1 MARHR
6 CKQAGMVASLAVVL
20 AAGVISPAAA
30 AARSVT
36 DRVQTELPS
45 LGDKC
50 KPGHHKPEHHK
61 SRAIEAGGNDKCQGP
76 TGPTGPKGPKGP
88 KGDKGATGATGPTGA
103 TGAQGEQ
110 GDQGDPGDMGDTGAT
125 GATGATGRPGIHGAT
140 GATGATGRPGIH
152 GVTGATGATGR
163 PGIHGVTGATGATG
177 ADGATGAT
185 GATGTNGV
193 DGATGATGATG
204 ADGVDGATGAT
215 GATGT
220 NGVDGATGP
229 TGATGATGATG
240 PCSDIDAA
248 QDSDNF
254 ELRVA
259 LTGGHTFAGIHDLR
273 GIAPRPFLWTDL
285 STHANYPAGGVD
297 ANGRDVGFVCG
308 AAVNGHSANAGN
320 PIKFDV
326 VTTTG
331 QVWETTCVAVG
342 GTNPAT
348 LNCNDLV
355 TGLPNPWTKVV
366 LQPLANVIN
375 GGS

>member
-1 MARHR
+1 
-6 CKQAGMVASLAVVL
+6 MVASLAVVL

-36 DRVQTELPS
+36 DRVQAELLSP
-45 LGDKC
+45 GDKC
-50 KPGHHKPEHHK
+50 KPGNHKPEHHK
-61 SRAIEAGGNDKCQGP
+61 PRATEAGGNDKCQ
-76 TGPTGPKGPKGP
+76 GPTGPKGPKGP
-88 KGDKGATGATGPTGA
+88 KGDKGATGATGPTGPTGA
-103 TGAQGEQ
+103 TGARGEQ
-110 GDQGDPGDMGDTGAT
+110 GDQGDPGDTGDTGAT

-140 GATGATGRPGIH
+140 GATGATGRPGMH
-152 GVTGATGATGR
+152 GV
-163 PGIHGVTGATGATG
+163 TGATG

-248 QDSDNF
+248 QDSNNF

-259 LTGGHTFAGIHDLR
+259 LTGGSTFAGIHDLR
-273 GIAPRPFLWTDL
+273 GVAPRPFLWTDL

-297 ANGRDVGFVCG
+297 ADGRDVGFVCG
-308 AAVNGHSANAGN
+308 AAVNGHSANTGN

-331 QVWETTCVAVG
+331 QVWETTCVAVA

-348 LNCNDLV
+348 LNCNDAAGV
-355 TGLPNPWTKVV
+355 PNPWTKVN
-366 LQPLANVIN
+366 LQPLATVIN

>member
-1 MARHR
+1 MRPEFGPYSLLGPVARHR
-6 CKQAGMVASLAVVL
+6 CKRAGMVASLAVVL

-36 DRVQTELPS
+36 DRVQAELPS
-45 LGDKC
+45 PGGKC
-50 KPGHHKPEHHK
+50 KPGHHKHEHHK
-61 SRAIEAGGNDKCQGP
+61 PRAIEAGGKDKCKGP

-88 KGDKGATGATGPTGA
+88 KGDHGVTGATGPTGPTGA
-103 TGAQGEQ
+103 TGA
-110 GDQGDPGDMGDTGAT
+110 TGAD
-125 GATGATGRPGIHGAT
+125 GID
-140 GATGATGRPGIH
+140 
-152 GVTGATGATGR
+152 GVDGVD
-163 PGIHGVTGATGATG
+163 GVTGATGATG
-177 ADGATGAT
+177 APGAD
-185 GATGTNGV
+185 GV

-204 ADGVDGATGAT
+204 ADGPTGATGAT

-248 QDSDNF
+248 QDSNNF

-259 LTGGHTFAGIHDLR
+259 LTGGSTFAGIHDLR
-273 GIAPRPFLWTDL
+273 GVAPRPFLWTDL
-285 STHANYPAGGVD
+285 STHPDYPAGGED
-297 ANGRDVGFVCG
+297 ADGRNVGFVCG
-308 AAVNGHSANAGN
+308 AAVNGHSANNGN

-326 VTTTG
+326 MTTTG
-331 QVWETTCVAVG
+331 QVWETTCVAVT

-348 LNCNDLV
+348 LNCNDAN
-355 TGLPNPWTKVV
+355 GLPNPWTKVT
-366 LQPLANVIN
+366 LQPLATVIN

>member
-1 MARHR
+1 MRPEFGPYSLLGPVARHR
-6 CKQAGMVASLAVVL
+6 CKRAGMVASLAVIV

-36 DRVQTELPS
+36 DRVQAELPS
-45 LGDKC
+45 AGDKC
-50 KPGHHKPEHHK
+50 KPGHHKPDHHK
-61 SRAIEAGGNDKCQGP
+61 PRAIEAGGKDKCKGP

-88 KGDKGATGATGPTGA
+88 KGDHGATGATGPTGPK
-103 TGAQGEQ
+103 GS
-110 GDQGDPGDMGDTGAT
+110 TGAT
-125 GATGATGRPGIHGAT
+125 GADGLDGADGADGVDGVTGPTGPKGHTGPKGSTGADGID
-140 GATGATGRPGIH
+140 
-152 GVTGATGATGR
+152 GVTGATGA
-163 PGIHGVTGATGATG
+163 
-177 ADGATGAT
+177 D
-185 GATGTNGV
+185 GV

-220 NGVDGATGP
+220 DGATGATGATGADGVDGATGP

-259 LTGGHTFAGIHDLR
+259 LTGGSTFAGIHDLR
-273 GIAPRPFLWTDL
+273 GVAPRPFLWTDL

-297 ANGRDVGFVCG
+297 ADGRDVGFVCG
-308 AAVNGHSANAGN
+308 AAVNGHNANTGN

-348 LNCNDLV
+348 LNCNDAAGV
-355 TGLPNPWTKVV
+355 PNPWTKVN
-366 LQPLANVIN
+366 LQPLATVIN